1 MIKNINGRLMLS
13 LGTLFLTSHYLFA
26 SFQCLSTPLSSPFLS
41 SPLNSVP
48 SKESYTPP
56 LVDLQ
61 EKIIFIV
68 WGLFLSLGTNPIDLP
83 LPFA

>member
-1 MIKNINGRLMLS
+1 MIKKINGRLMLS
-13 LGTLFLTSHYLFA
+13 LGTLFLASHYLFA
-26 SFQCLSTPLSSPFLS
+26 SSQCLS
-41 SPLNSVP
+41 
-48 SKESYTPP
+48 TPP

-61 EKIIFIV
+61 EKFVFIV

>member
-1 MIKNINGRLMLS
+1 MLF

-26 SFQCLSTPLSSPFLS
+26 SSQCLSTPLSSPFLS
-41 SPLNSVP
+41 SPPNGAP
-48 SKESYTPP
+48 CKESYTPP

-61 EKIIFIV
+61 EKFVFIV
-68 WGLFLSLGTNPIDLP
+68 WGLFLSFDTNPIDLP